1 MAKVIL
7 TNEVQG
13 LGSAGDVVEVR
24 NGYARNYLVPR
35 GFAVNW
41 TRGGEAQVASIRK
54 AREARAIAT
63 KEEAIE
69 LKQKLEGEKIR
80 LEMKTGTGG
89 RLFGSVKNAAIADAV
104 EAQGLGQIDKRKVT
118 LPVIKQTGE
127 YKALVHLHEGIDAH
141 VTLQVI
147 SQR

>member
-13 LGSAGDVVEVR
+13 LGSAGDVVEVK

-35 GFAVNW
+35 GFAVAW
-41 TRGGEAQVASIRK
+41 TRGGASQVADIRA
-54 AREARAIAT
+54 AREARAIANH
-63 KEEAIE
+63 EDAVA

-80 LEMKTGTGG
+80 LVVKAGVGG
-89 RLFGSVKNAAIADAV
+89 RLFGSVKTAAVADAV
-104 EAQGLGQIDKRKVT
+104 SAQGLGEIDKRKVT
-118 LPVIKQTGE
+118 LPVIKSTGE
-127 YKALVHLHEGIDAH
+127 YKAVAHLHEGVDAKL
-141 VTLQVI
+141 TLQVI